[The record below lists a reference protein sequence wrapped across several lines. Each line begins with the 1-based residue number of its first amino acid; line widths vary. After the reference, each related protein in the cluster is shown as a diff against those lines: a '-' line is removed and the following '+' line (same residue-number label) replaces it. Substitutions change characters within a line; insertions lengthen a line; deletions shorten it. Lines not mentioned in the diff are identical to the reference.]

1 MAYAGRV
8 RQWGLFEADLNFPVG
23 SEQGGEKRPVLVVSN
38 DGFNAQF
45 PVVTVL
51 PLTKREGKQR
61 QVYPFEVE
69 LPAGT
74 AGNPLDS
81 IIMPQQIRTI
91 AKQRLLGPPLGL
103 LADPDVRRTVED
115 RLLQHLGIAL
125 DESDEEEESPEEGSA

>member
-8 RQWGLFEADLNFPVG
+8 RQWELFEADLNFPVG
-23 SEQGGEKRPVLVVSN
+23 SEQGGDKRPVLVVSN

-91 AKQRLLGPPLGL
+91 AKQRLLGPPLGT
-103 LADPDVRRTVED
+103 LADFAVRRAVED

-125 DESDEEEESPEEGSA
+125 DENDDSADDQSDAG

>member
-8 RQWGLFEADLNFPVG
+8 RQWALFEADLNFPVG
-23 SEQGGEKRPVLVVSN
+23 SEQGGEQRPVLVVSN

-51 PLTKREGKQR
+51 PLTKRAGKQR

-91 AKQRLLGPPLGL
+91 AKQRLLRPPLGT
-103 LADPDVRRTVED
+103 LADPALRRAVED
-115 RLLQHLGIAL
+115 RVLQHLGIAL
-125 DESDEEEESPEEGSA
+125 DEDDDAADDSSDVG

>member
-1 MAYAGRV
+1 VAYAGRV
-8 RQWGLFEADLNFPVG
+8 RQWALFEADLNFPVG
-23 SEQGGEKRPVLVVSN
+23 SEQGGDKRPVLVVSN

-45 PVVTVL
+45 SVVTVL

-91 AKQRLLGPPLGL
+91 AKQRLLGPPLGT
-103 LADPDVRRTVED
+103 LADPALRRAVED
-115 RLLQHLGIAL
+115 RVLQHLGIAL
-125 DESDEEEESPEEGSA
+125 DEHDDAADDTSDAL